1 MYREVLPLL
10 DNFAKDNS
18 NNGEK
23 QNFIDMF
30 PKFFGFGEVTGDLI
44 LVFEDILDGEN
55 FVSSEEID
63 LIFRNW
69 LVCHWEECEMQRRT
83 LPLQGADFGHLRESS
98 KVDQSNK
105 I

>member
-23 QNFIDMF
+23 QNFIKMF

-55 FVSSEEID
+55 FVSSEERPVID
-63 LIFRNW
+63 LIFR
-69 LVCHWEECEMQRRT
+69 
-83 LPLQGADFGHLRESS
+83 
-98 KVDQSNK
+98 K
-105 I
+105 